1 MRNRASCPTF
11 DAHLGRVGEPDIGH
25 NGHMGVSTNDE
36 WTNEERQWALHS
48 EALWAR
54 AYRIAATHPGVDA
67 GDIYHALRCLELAP
81 AERLRQGLSR
91 GRLRAYAR

>member
-1 MRNRASCPTF
+1 MEHAPADGWTDQQRA
-11 DAHLGRVGEPDIGH
+11 
-25 NGHMGVSTNDE
+25 
-36 WTNEERQWALHS
+36 WALHS

-54 AYRIAATHPGVDA
+54 AREIGQAHPEVDP
-67 GDIYHALRCLELAP
+67 GDLYHALRCLEHTP

>member
-1 MRNRASCPTF
+1 MGPSTSDAWTDEQRA
-11 DAHLGRVGEPDIGH
+11 
-25 NGHMGVSTNDE
+25 
-36 WTNEERQWALHS
+36 WAQRS

-54 AYRIAATHPGVDA
+54 AHRIAAQHAGVDV
-67 GDIYHALRCLELAP
+67 GDVYHAFRCLELAP